1 MPRQGGVREKE
12 NNDVEEIAYD
22 YNLPEINQRYNNN
35 MRERAIGDGSIV
47 HALAYRF
54 SSSSLSLS

>member
-22 YNLPEINQRYNNN
+22 YNLSWNKSTI
-35 MRERAIGDGSIV
+35 
-47 HALAYRF
+47 
-54 SSSSLSLS
+54 